1 VTAYLQQ
8 RETKRAAALK
18 AAAARV
24 HAKRQAEKERAAN
37 DAYIRQVYC
46 DTTDNTVATIHYC
59 AACDSAPRCHK
70 TVQHVA
76 HV

>member
-1 VTAYLQQ
+1 MCIYIQQ

-46 DTTDNTVATIHYC
+46 DTTYNTDDTHLQYAALMQHATVSVTT
-59 AACDSAPRCHK
+59 ACSQ
-70 TVQHVA
+70 V
-76 HV
+76 